1 MGLLEEHSDSEQQ
14 LMETP
19 VPRGLQ
25 CPLTSN
31 VMHDPVLLHGDGR
44 YYERA
49 AITEW
54 LNQGRLT
61 SPVTGQALQS
71 LELTPCMALQAAAKA
86 FLRHNEENKENPKP
100 QIQTS
105 DDTTSAPKNY
115 QMIMSVCSADGIE
128 MSKSPESAVLRRE
141 LGQLAR
147 LLSEAE
153 LAPLEKLR
161 ALATEA
167 HGRLAVLLAAA
178 GRRGSE
184 LVGSSLI
191 RQRSISPS
199 KSSESVRSPS
209 PIRSPS
215 FGHHSATPEM
225 ARSPS
230 PNRSKEFEVPNVQG
244 ALDIINPNFQHHRSQ
259 SLGKSHVH
267 SQGPTQLD
275 SPQQQLL
282 FSETELAETTK
293 DSVQQVVQEL
303 SDLHRKLT
311 MGTPLTARTIAVP
324 GQDAQIEPT
333 KQLHKQSAHEQL
345 NHKVTLRNAAGAIA
359 MAGQDG
365 RICVVDSLT
374 GTIRAEACLCS
385 QALPTMAWSPS
396 GNFIAAGGQD
406 GVVRIIQARTV
417 EVTAQAIA
425 HTGAVSCLAW
435 GPSDERIATGGTDG
449 HVRIV
454 AAATGRIEI
463 ECPLDAAVR
472 AIAWVKTGEQL
483 SLALQDGCICSIDAM
498 NGELHQHS
506 LSGPLIPTTAAWN
519 PSGTRLAIGGLSKLQ
534 IIEAATGAVEHEVPH
549 GRSILSV
556 TWSPSGAKI
565 ATGCWDGRLRIVDV
579 GTGRV
584 EAEAEHGTMV
594 SAVAWSP
601 AGTLIATGAWDGKI
615 RIVDVASGQIAAEAV
630 HSSVALSASWRF

>member
-191 RQRSISPS
+191 RQRS
-199 KSSESVRSPS
+199 
-209 PIRSPS
+209 
-215 FGHHSATPEM
+215 
-225 ARSPS
+225 
-230 PNRSKEFEVPNVQG
+230 
-244 ALDIINPNFQHHRSQ
+244 
-259 SLGKSHVH
+259 KSHVH